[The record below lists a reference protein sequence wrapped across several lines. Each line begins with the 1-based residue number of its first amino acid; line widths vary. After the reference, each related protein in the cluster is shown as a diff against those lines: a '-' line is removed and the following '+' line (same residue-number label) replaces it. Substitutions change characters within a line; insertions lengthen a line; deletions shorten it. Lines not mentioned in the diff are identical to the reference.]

1 MKLEYIGCK
10 SINHKGMTIGKLY
23 KRMDSEFSAD
33 YKDVHLSITDD
44 NGDSWWMHESLF
56 KTPPIKISKNDVI
69 EKLTEDNRQLSLQV
83 IGLSTGKQM
92 IVNINNELLADN
104 HKLKEQ
110 LKFSNESKLV
120 IARFNDKLEANNEQL
135 KLRIKGAEEFI
146 GALLQQ

>member
-1 MKLEYIGCK
+1 MKLEYIG
-10 SINHKGMTIGKLY
+10 SDGWEHSGMTLGKIY
-23 KRMDSEFSAD
+23 KVKERGLWLGVKTISVF
-33 YKDVHLSITDD
+33 DD
-44 NGDSWWMHESLF
+44 NSKLLEITVKNF
-56 KTPPIKISKNDVI
+56 KTPPIKKSESDVI
-69 EKLTEDNRQLSLQV
+69 KGLTEDNRQLSLQV

-146 GALLQQ
+146 GALLRQ